1 MKKNTKFVPV
11 LVEIFE
17 LDLSQHTNF
26 PNITAVVLYVYGC
39 YQITSGKVNTNCD
52 WYYFAASVQS
62 LLQMKREKSHDLVM
76 TATVMLRM
84 HPTTQSCKELTVSF
98 FLIYRM
104 KIAVAVSLLVCILS
118 SIQLVIEGREDGN
131 NVFLS

>member
-39 YQITSGKVNTNCD
+39 YQITSGKVNTSCD

-62 LLQMKREKSHDLVM
+62 LLQMKREKSHYLVM
-76 TATVMLRM
+76 TATVL
-84 HPTTQSCKELTVSF
+84 
-98 FLIYRM
+98 LIYRM
-104 KIAVAVSLLVCILS
+104 KIAIAVSLLVCILS

>member
-1 MKKNTKFVPV
+1 M
-11 LVEIFE
+11 
-17 LDLSQHTNF
+17 
-26 PNITAVVLYVYGC
+26 YGC

-76 TATVMLRM
+76 TATVMLQM
-84 HPTTQSCKELTVSF
+84 YPTTQSRKELTVSF

-104 KIAVAVSLLVCILS
+104 KIAVAVSLLICIIS